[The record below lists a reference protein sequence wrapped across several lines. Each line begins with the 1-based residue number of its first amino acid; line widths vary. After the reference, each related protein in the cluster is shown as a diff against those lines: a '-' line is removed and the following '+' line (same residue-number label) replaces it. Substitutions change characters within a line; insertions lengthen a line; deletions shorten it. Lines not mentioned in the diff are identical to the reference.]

1 MMKLMM
7 FTLVIVVSTC
17 GIFSWAQE
25 PVPATNIQPSNPT
38 PPGNIAPSVSAVP
51 SAPTADGATAAATNS
66 TDTYS
71 YDPTGKRDPFR
82 PEEEKEV
89 LVEDSSG
96 AVVKRSEGPA
106 PLAPREL
113 DPLEAFDLSQLKV
126 SAIIWDVK
134 NPRALLRDP
143 NGGTH
148 TVRLKSRLGRRNGF
162 VVAIREGE
170 IVAVEY
176 DVESDQWVKSFKVLE
191 LR

>member
-1 MMKLMM
+1 MNDRIHLKILLSLS
-7 FTLVIVVSTC
+7 FLVSISL
-17 GIFSWAQE
+17 AQ
-25 PVPATNIQPSNPT
+25 NPT
-38 PPGNIAPSVSAVP
+38 NPEGIETKSAQGAPVDASILSPA
-51 SAPTADGATAAATNS
+51 GS
-66 TDTYS
+66 TDTYT

-82 PEEEKEV
+82 PEDEKEV
-89 LVEDSSG
+89 LSDDSTG
-96 AVVKRSEGPA
+96 GVVKHSQGPA

-113 DPLEAFDLSQLKV
+113 EPLEAFDLTQLKV

-134 NPRALLRDP
+134 NPRALVRDP

-148 TVRLKSRLGRRNGF
+148 TLRIKTRLGRRNGF

-170 IVAVEY
+170 IVVVEY